1 MSDYLT
7 EDTIKRIEDLLQEG
21 RGNTEE
27 LEHILRLLKNGQ
39 PLPPFDRVYLDKI
52 LAKNSVVYRGINQYK
67 SEGTTLVL
75 SLFFGVLGF
84 MGIGHRYVGN
94 VVKSIGLL
102 YAGWVIMIA
111 SILMVSIVANTSG
124 SEEIP
129 PLSHSNSL
137 SLPNEFEQSITKTIG
152 HTFMIGIAM
161 ALPVGYLA
169 LYVWQTLDAR
179 KQTRFFNNQMDKT
192 GRAFYEMNMIKKII
206 FAIALVLPVMSIF
219 VLAVIFGFFGQ
230 QYNLQTI

>member
-1 MSDYLT
+1 LKIDFAFLTYEFYISDYLT
-7 EDTIKRIEDLLQEG
+7 EDTIKRIEEILEEG

-52 LAKNSVVYRGINQYK
+52 LAKNSVIYRGINQYK

-84 MGIGHRYVGN
+84 MGIGHRHVGN
-94 VVKSIGLL
+94 IVRNIGLL
-102 YAGWVIMIA
+102 YAGWAIMIA

-124 SEEIP
+124 GGEIP

-137 SLPNEFEQSITKTIG
+137 SLPHEFE
-152 HTFMIGIAM
+152 
-161 ALPVGYLA
+161 
-169 LYVWQTLDAR
+169 
-179 KQTRFFNNQMDKT
+179 
-192 GRAFYEMNMIKKII
+192 
-206 FAIALVLPVMSIF
+206 
-219 VLAVIFGFFGQ
+219 
-230 QYNLQTI
+230 